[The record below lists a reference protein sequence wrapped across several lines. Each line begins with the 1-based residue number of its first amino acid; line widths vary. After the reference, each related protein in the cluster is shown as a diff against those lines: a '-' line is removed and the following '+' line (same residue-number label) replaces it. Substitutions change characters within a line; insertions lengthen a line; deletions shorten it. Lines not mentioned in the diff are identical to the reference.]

1 MSQSTVAMRYRSL
14 GTSGL
19 KVSEICL
26 GTMTFGGPTE
36 EGEAQRIADHAVEAG
51 VNFIDTANTYEKG
64 RSEEVVGKVIR
75 AKRNHW
81 VLATKLAQPM
91 GSGPNDRGLSRRNI
105 VGATEASL
113 KRLGTD
119 HIDISYIH
127 RVDPTVPW
135 TEVARSFGDLIQAGK
150 LRYWGLSNVR
160 AWHIPVIATACRDVG
175 APPPVVL
182 QPYYNL
188 LNRMPEVEVL
198 PVTETTDHIE
208 IPELDLRVDVYRSSG
223 PGGQS
228 VNTTD
233 SAVRLTHIPTGIV
246 VTCQNEKSQLQNKV
260 SAMRVL
266 QAKLL
271 ERKRL
276 EERAEMDALKGDG
289 GSSWG
294 NQMRS
299 YVLHPYQMVKDL
311 RTEYEVGNPAAVLD
325 GDIDGFLEAGIRWR
339 NRRDDDD

>member
-188 LNRMPEVEVL
+188 LHRMPEVEVL
-198 PVTETTDHIE
+198 PAARAFNLGVATYSPVARGVLSGKYVPGSNAPPDTRAGRNDRRIMETEWRPESLAIAQTLKAHAAAKGRTLVELAVAWVLNNQAITSVIAGPRTFEQWITYPTALSYPWSADDEALVDSLVRPGHPSTPGYTD
-208 IPELDLRVDVYRSSG
+208 
-223 PGGQS
+223 PGYPVEG
-228 VNTTD
+228 
-233 SAVRLTHIPTGIV
+233 RFP
-246 VTCQNEKSQLQNKV
+246 K
-260 SAMRVL
+260 
-266 QAKLL
+266 
-271 ERKRL
+271 
-276 EERAEMDALKGDG
+276 
-289 GSSWG
+289 
-294 NQMRS
+294 
-299 YVLHPYQMVKDL
+299 
-311 RTEYEVGNPAAVLD
+311 
-325 GDIDGFLEAGIRWR
+325 AG
-339 NRRDDDD
+339 